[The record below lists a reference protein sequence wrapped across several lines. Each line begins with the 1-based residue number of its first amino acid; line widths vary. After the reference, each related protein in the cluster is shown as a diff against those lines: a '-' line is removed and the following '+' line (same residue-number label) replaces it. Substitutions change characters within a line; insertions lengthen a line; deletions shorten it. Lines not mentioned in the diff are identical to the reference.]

1 MAQYLDNDEDG
12 IVDNP
17 FLLKTL
23 IVNQAALFIW
33 KKVSQ
38 VNLNTQD
45 LGANESHPEWHING
59 HMGPFDTAL
68 EEV

>member
-23 IVNQAALFIW
+23 IENKCNIYVEKGIS
-33 KKVSQ
+33 SQ
-38 VNLNTQD
+38 YKRQD
-45 LGANESHPEWHING
+45 LGADESHPEWHING
-59 HMGPFDTAL
+59 HMVLLMPP
-68 EEV
+68 